1 MAIKIQQT
9 TVIEDTTR
17 NVVNVGNVSADGRI
31 YAGGVFFENPNTVS
45 YSYTIPTG
53 RNAMS
58 SGPVSIASGFTVTV
72 SAGARWI
79 IV

>member
-17 NVVNVGNVSADGRI
+17 NVLNVGNVTADGRV
-31 YAGGVFFENPNTVS
+31 YAGGVFFENPQTLN
-45 YSYTIPTG
+45 YSYTVTN

-58 SGPVSIASGFTVTV
+58 SGPVTIAPGSTVTI